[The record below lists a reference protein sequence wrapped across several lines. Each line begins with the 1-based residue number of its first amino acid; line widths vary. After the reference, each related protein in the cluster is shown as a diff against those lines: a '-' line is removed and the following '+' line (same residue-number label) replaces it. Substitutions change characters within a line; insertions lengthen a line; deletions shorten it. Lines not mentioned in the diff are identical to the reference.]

1 MKKPELHTALLLL
14 RPVTM
19 DDFKSVHA
27 WASVPENVR
36 WMTWGPNSEQDTRWW
51 LAEAAAKPGYDFA
64 VVLKSTGQ
72 VIGSCGIYADEAN
85 DTGTLGW
92 ILHRDHHGC
101 GYGTEFAQE
110 LVRYGFEDLRL
121 RRIIA
126 TCAAVNVGSSRIMER
141 AGMRREG
148 LRVKGV
154 WARIDEEWV
163 DRAEYGMLAEEWNAK
178 NQCVGVA
185 IGRPGYSACSKSSD
199 AQCAPLH
206 AR

>member
-1 MKKPELHTALLLL
+1 MKHELQTARLLL

-19 DDFKSVHA
+19 DDFAAVHA

-36 WMTWGPNSEQDTRWW
+36 WMRFGPNSEEQTRGW
-51 LAEAAAKPGYDFA
+51 LTSAAAKPGYEFV
-64 VVLKSTGQ
+64 VVLKSSGQ
-72 VIGSCGIYADEAN
+72 VIGSCRIDPDEAG

-92 ILHRDHHGC
+92 ILHRDYHGR

-121 RRIIA
+121 RRITS
-126 TCAAVNVGSSRIMER
+126 TCAAENIGSSRIMER

-154 WARIDEEWV
+154 WARIDKEWV
-163 DRAEYGMLAEEWNAK
+163 DQAEYGVLAEEWMAK
-178 NQCVGVA
+178 
-185 IGRPGYSACSKSSD
+185 S
-199 AQCAPLH
+199 
-206 AR
+206 